1 MARLDQELT
10 ARLERLAAS
19 EGVELCAV
27 EVMGTARKPIVRLV
41 LDREVGGVSLA
52 DCENVSRQ
60 ASVLLDAY
68 DPFPGTFTLEVTS
81 PGLDRKL
88 YRDKDYV
95 RFAGQPV
102 RARMRPGYPPPRLID
117 GVLEGKAD
125 GLVRVRDNKGVLH
138 ELPAGE
144 LLDVRLTPFAAAAT
158 AEKKHSGRKHQR

>member
-68 DPFPGTFTLEVTS
+68 DPFPSAFTLEVTS

-88 YRDKDYV
+88 YHDKDYA

-102 RARMRPGYPPPRLID
+102 RVRMRPGYPAPRLFD
-117 GVLEGKAD
+117 GALEGKAD
-125 GLVRVRDNKGVLH
+125 GVVRVRDDKGVLH
-138 ELPAGE
+138 ELPASE
-144 LLDVRLTPFAAAAT
+144 LLDVRLAPFSRV
-158 AEKKHSGRKHQR
+158 AEAQKKHSGRKQQR